1 MKKIFKNRRT
11 LQWFRIII
19 FLSVPV
25 LIAGIVIVHYHMNG
39 DTETAPAGV
48 GDTIQTTEPEAHSL
62 PEDDYSSGYLA
73 GEVKP
78 NQGLFQAVTDLGI
91 STPEALKV
99 INVLRE
105 NVELISVRVGEKIRV
120 KLAEDGGGI
129 SEFIYEPNTVVD
141 HRVILDAS
149 SGEYVYSMTEKPTE
163 YRYRVI
169 EGTLDEGSS
178 LNDMLLNDNVPLN
191 LTGTVNG
198 ILQCKISFRTDAR
211 EGDRFKVLLRE
222 RYYGD
227 EWISGT
233 VMYAS
238 YQGKRTGFYEAF
250 QYSDDDSK
258 SSYNAHYTPEGE
270 ALIHSGLRYPL
281 DSLHI
286 MSTYG
291 MRVHPVTGQRQMHY
305 GIDYRA
311 HPGTN
316 VHAVASGTVI
326 VSSYD
331 SISGNKVAIRHAD
344 GSSSWYL
351 HLQKRLV
358 KKGQQVKSRQV
369 IGISGS
375 TGRVD
380 GPHLHFAFKNAKNQ
394 WINPLKKRM
403 IATPKLTGSRLERLQ
418 AQVTTIRQ
426 KLEEFEPH
434 DESLANAI
442 ALTTRTQ

>member
-1 MKKIFKNRRT
+1 MNTIFKNRRT
-11 LQWFRIII
+11 FQSTGIV

-25 LIAGIVIVHYHMNG
+25 LIAAIVIVNYRLDG
-39 DTETAPAGV
+39 SIEPAPAGV
-48 GDTIQTTEPEAHSL
+48 GDTIQATEPEAHSL
-62 PEDDYSSGYLA
+62 SEGDYSTGYLA

-78 NQGLFQAVTDLGI
+78 NQGLFQAVTDMGI
-91 STPEALKV
+91 STAEALKV
-99 INVLRE
+99 INVLRQ
-105 NVELISVRVGEKIRV
+105 NVELISIRAGEKIWV
-120 KLAEDGGGI
+120 KPADEGGGI
-129 SEFIYEPNTVVD
+129 SEFIYKPNTIID
-141 HRVILDAS
+141 HKVILDAS
-149 SGEYVYSMTEKPTE
+149 SGEYVYSMAEKPTE

-169 EGTLDEGSS
+169 EGTLNEGSS
-178 LNDMLLNDNVPLN
+178 LNDMLLNRNVSLN

-211 EGDRFKVLLRE
+211 EGDRFKVLLQE
-222 RYYGD
+222 RYYGN

-250 QYSDDDSK
+250 RYSEDDPK
-258 SSYNAHYTPEGE
+258 SSYNAHYTPDGE
-270 ALIHSGLRYPL
+270 ALIYSGLRYPL

-291 MRVHPVTGQRQMHY
+291 MRVHPVTGLRQMHN
-305 GIDYRA
+305 GVDYRA
-311 HPGTN
+311 RPGTK
-316 VHAVASGTVI
+316 VHAVAKGTVI

-331 SISGNKVAIRHAD
+331 SISGNKVAIRHVD

-369 IGISGS
+369 IGTSGS
-375 TGRVD
+375 TGRVE
-380 GPHLHFAFKNAKNQ
+380 GPHLHFGFKNAKNQ

-426 KLEEFEPH
+426 KLKEFELY
-434 DESLANAI
+434 DESPADAI
-442 ALTTRTQ
+442 ALTKKIQ